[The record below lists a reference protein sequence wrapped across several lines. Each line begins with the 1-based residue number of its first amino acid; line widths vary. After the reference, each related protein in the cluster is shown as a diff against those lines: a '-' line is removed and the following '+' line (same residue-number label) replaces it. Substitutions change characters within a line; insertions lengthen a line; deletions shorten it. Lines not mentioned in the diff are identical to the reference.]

1 MKQFLLTILKY
12 LFTLSIA
19 LGLLWYVFKD
29 LSIADMISQLGTVQ
43 FGWIYLSIALSILS
57 HVFRAYRWQLLIAP
71 LNYSIPLRTSFWA
84 VMIGYLASLAFP
96 RMGEITK
103 CGVIKRTHGIKMSAS
118 MGTVVTERIFDVLIL
133 LIILFV
139 TFLVEFDRLNE
150 FFIELFRGK
159 IPDTD
164 CNNLLEFAIV
174 AGVLLFIFVIIGLR
188 YKSLMFET
196 RMFQKF
202 KTSII
207 HFKEGLLS
215 VRKIEN
221 VYGFIVS
228 TIGIWILYY
237 LMAYVI
243 VFSIPETVDLDWIA
257 GLAILVVGGIAM
269 SAPVQGGIGTYHF
282 LVGTLLTLYA
292 IKPETGVFFAT
303 LLHTSQTLAVMTL
316 GSIGLI
322 VISLTKRFEEKE
334 PDD

>member
-1 MKQFLLTILKY
+1 
-12 LFTLSIA
+12 
-19 LGLLWYVFKD
+19 
-29 LSIADMISQLGTVQ
+29 MIRQLGTVQ

-57 HVFRAYRWQLLIAP
+57 HVFRAYRWQLLIKP

-84 VMIGYLASLAFP
+84 VMIGYLANLAFP

-103 CGVIKRTHGIKMSAS
+103 CGVLKRTHGIKMSAS

-133 LIILFV
+133 LTILFV
-139 TFLVEFDRLNE
+139 TFLVEFDRLNQ
-150 FFIELFRGK
+150 FFFELFRDK
-159 IPDTD
+159 IPDTSL
-164 CNNLLEFAIV
+164 NKLLQFALI
-174 AGVLLFIFVIIGLR
+174 AGGLLFLLVVIGLR
-188 YKSLMFET
+188 YKSFIIET
-196 RMFQKF
+196 PAFQKL

-207 HFKEGLLS
+207 HFKEGVLS

-221 VYGFIVS
+221 VYGFIAS
-228 TIGIWILYY
+228 TIGIWVLYY

-243 VFSIPETVDLDWIA
+243 VFSIPETANLDWIA

-316 GSIGLI
+316 GSVGLI
-322 VISLTKRFEEKE
+322 VISLTKRFEEKD
-334 PDD
+334 PDN